1 MRGTVAKELRKLSVK
16 DGNDGL
22 VFDRK
27 VYKKVKKLYKEY
39 RPDVKLD
46 TAAIKRWER
55 SPLHSAKMTKDGLHL
70 SRFRPVRSIGEFFV
84 DLNDKGKGIAV
95 SLSKVA
101 GRIPRPELL
110 ARVEDLKSNKEY
122 YEQATQTRGIV

>member
-27 VYKKVKKLYKEY
+27 VYKKVKKLYKQY
-39 RPDVKLD
+39 RPDVKFD